1 MIKVIH
7 VLSDMKVGG
16 AGKWLI
22 NLLKAADREHYEIK
36 VVLPSGSIL
45 TDIIGAM
52 GFEVIPVKGMKDR
65 SFDKETTLLLYK
77 LFRIEKPSIVHTHAS
92 LSARIAARLAGVKA
106 IVHTKHCIDADRRG
120 IAKFAGALINR
131 RLSDR
136 IIAVSDA
143 VRQNIIDSGIPES
156 KIEVIYGGIEELK
169 VISEEEKDRL
179 RESLGIG
186 KEDIVIGMVAR
197 LAEVKGHVYFIEAAD
212 TVLRTYKNVKF
223 LIAGTGPKEKELK
236 ELAEKKGL
244 SDKVIFVGY
253 VEDVGKIYNIID
265 INVITSI
272 SEALCLSLIEGMCLG
287 KPCIGT
293 NTGGI
298 PEVISEGHNG
308 LLVPVK
314 NPEAIAGAIVKL
326 IQNPELRRTM
336 GEKGREIMTQKF
348 RAEIM
353 AEKVE
358 KLYKALI

>member
-1 MIKVIH
+1 
-7 VLSDMKVGG
+7 
-16 AGKWLI
+16 LI
-22 NLLKAADREHYEIK
+22 
-36 VVLPSGSIL
+36 
-45 TDIIGAM
+45 
-52 GFEVIPVKGMKDR
+52 
-65 SFDKETTLLLYK
+65 LYK
-77 LFRIEKPSIVHTHAS
+77 LFGIEKPSIVHTHAS

-106 IVHTKHCIDADRRG
+106 IVHTKHCIDANRKGVARL
-120 IAKFAGALINR
+120 AGALINR

-136 IIAVSDA
+136 IIAVSNA
-143 VRQNIIDSGIPES
+143 VKQNIIDSGIPES

-169 VISEEEKDRL
+169 VISEEEKDKL
-179 RESLGIG
+179 RESLNIG
-186 KEDIVIGMVAR
+186 KEDIVVGMVAR

-212 TVLRTYKNVKF
+212 IVSRTYKNVKF

-236 ELAEKKGL
+236 ELIEKRGL
-244 SDKVIFVGY
+244 SDKIIFMGY

-314 NPEAIAGAIVKL
+314 NPKEIAGAIVRL

-336 GEKGREIMTQKF
+336 GEKGREIMARNF
-348 RAEIM
+348 RAEVM

-358 KLYKALI
+358 KLYEAII